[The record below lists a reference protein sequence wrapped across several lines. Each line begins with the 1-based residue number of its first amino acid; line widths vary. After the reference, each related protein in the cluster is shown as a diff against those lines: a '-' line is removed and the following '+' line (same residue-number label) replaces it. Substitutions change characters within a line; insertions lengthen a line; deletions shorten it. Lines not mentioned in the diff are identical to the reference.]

1 LRFVRFK
8 NKYDFNNYKVG
19 NADLHSLQ
27 DFYKNILKEKSI
39 LLKNISAERI
49 KQELDKILLLKNNVQ
64 ALQDLK
70 EIDFF
75 KHIIPEI
82 DVLEKVP

>member
-1 LRFVRFK
+1 LK
-8 NKYDFNNYKVG
+8 
-19 NADLHSLQ
+19 
-27 DFYKNILKEKSI
+27 ILKQKSH